1 MNILTVFTRAAA
13 GVALTPQERA
23 FLRLIEGVIG
33 VGVVAAIGVLAT
45 LSSTGHL
52 AFNQTTLDAV
62 CGAAFLAM
70 ANTVKKLVSAQGD
83 GPVAPLHQQSAPAP
97 VPSATDTAS
106 AI

>member
-1 MNILTVFTRAAA
+1 MNIFTVFSRAAA

-23 FLRLIEGVIG
+23 FLKLVEGVIG

-45 LSSTGHL
+45 LSASGHL

-70 ANTVKKLVSAQGD
+70 GAAVKKLVSAQGD
-83 GPVAPLHQQSAPAP
+83 SPLAPLHQQSAPPA
-97 VPSATDTAS
+97 DAS